1 MQPFE
6 RDLQE
11 RCVIQK
17 TRQASVPC
25 SESQNVDW

>member
-6 RDLQE
+6 RDRQE

-17 TRQASVPC
+17 TRQAAVRR
-25 SESQNVDW
+25 SESQNVG

>member
-6 RDLQE
+6 RDRQE

-17 TRQASVPC
+17 TR
-25 SESQNVDW
+25 